1 MQPLLVSAMTLASS
15 LGIGLGPTVAAIRE
29 QRSGLRACDFETVTL
44 DTWIGP
50 VDEAEQV
57 RLPEALAA
65 YDCRNNRLAQLALRS
80 DGFDD
85 AVETLKAR
93 HGPTRIGVF
102 VGTSTSGIL
111 QTEIAY
117 RHRDEHGRL
126 PGTFRY
132 AGAHNGF
139 SVADFTR
146 RLLGIGGP
154 AVTVSAACAS
164 SAKVFG
170 NAARMIESGLID
182 AAVVGGVDSLCL
194 TTLYGFNSLELVS
207 SDVCRPFDANR
218 RGLSIGEAGGF
229 AILERASAGT
239 DPGAILFAGIGE
251 TSDAHHMS
259 APHPEGAGARAA
271 IEQAL
276 RSAGLAPRQI
286 DYINLHGTGT
296 PSNDA
301 AEDRAVFDVFGDE
314 VPASSTKGATG
325 HTLGAAGI
333 LEAIVAALAIREGIA
348 PGGVNTI
355 TPDPALRTRYL
366 RANLEQRIDC
376 ALSNSF
382 GFGGA
387 NCSLVLGRAGALAAA
402 TREPRA

>member
-132 AGAHNGF
+132 AGA
-139 SVADFTR
+139 
-146 RLLGIGGP
+146 
-154 AVTVSAACAS
+154 
-164 SAKVFG
+164 
-170 NAARMIESGLID
+170 
-182 AAVVGGVDSLCL
+182 
-194 TTLYGFNSLELVS
+194 
-207 SDVCRPFDANR
+207 
-218 RGLSIGEAGGF
+218 
-229 AILERASAGT
+229 
-239 DPGAILFAGIGE
+239 
-251 TSDAHHMS
+251 
-259 APHPEGAGARAA
+259 
-271 IEQAL
+271 
-276 RSAGLAPRQI
+276 
-286 DYINLHGTGT
+286 
-296 PSNDA
+296 
-301 AEDRAVFDVFGDE
+301 
-314 VPASSTKGATG
+314 
-325 HTLGAAGI
+325 
-333 LEAIVAALAIREGIA
+333 
-348 PGGVNTI
+348 
-355 TPDPALRTRYL
+355 
-366 RANLEQRIDC
+366 
-376 ALSNSF
+376 
-382 GFGGA
+382 
-387 NCSLVLGRAGALAAA
+387 
-402 TREPRA
+402 